1 MYNYYTVHV
10 LYMYCTYT
18 HVRVF
23 VINEL
28 QRVCMCVEMSY
39 TGDDSECCI
48 GNIQGENRFIIQS
61 QYSPS
66 AIDR

>member
-1 MYNYYTVHV
+1 MMTIHNTVYIHVHV
-10 LYMYCTYT
+10 
-18 HVRVF
+18 HVHVY

-28 QRVCMCVEMSY
+28 QRVCMCVEISY